1 MDGLF
6 SGLLENL
13 WFQLTLLLTV
23 AIASSFLFAR
33 FKQPKIIGQIVIGI
47 VIGPSVLGFF
57 SIADAGA
64 GDPLE
69 MVKRL
74 AELGAIIL
82 LFMIGLECDIR
93 EIYTKRSILIA
104 AGGVVVPW
112 VCGFALAELMLSHP
126 GEGYDRFA
134 QSVFIGAALVATSVA
149 ITAGVLR
156 EMELIGSDTAKIL
169 LGAAVVDDILGMIVL
184 AVSAGTATGGGLNYE
199 DLLGLVIASV
209 LFVSLGGYFGS
220 KIATRIISDVH
231 RRGVV
236 HGIEESGLLLALC
249 LAFLYAVIAELIGI
263 SAIVGAFVAGTSF
276 AKCDLRASFQKNI
289 SVLEWVFAPI
299 FFVSL
304 GILVNLK
311 QVSAEAWVFAIVLTG
326 VAFAT
331 KIAGCGIPA
340 RLLGLSKK
348 DAVAIGIGMS
358 PRMEVAMII
367 ALYGLTVGVITMEI
381 YSVIVIMGLLTALFT
396 PSLLKRAMKGT
407 PKPAEVCPT

>member
-1 MDGLF
+1 MFDGLF
-6 SGLLENL
+6 EGILDHL
-13 WFQLTLLLTV
+13 WFQLSLLLTV

-33 FKQPKIIGQIVIGI
+33 FKQPKIIGQIVLGI
-47 VIGPSVLGFF
+47 VIGPSMLGLI
-57 SIADAGA
+57 SVSEADP
-64 GDPLE
+64 GD
-69 MVKRL
+69 MVHRL

-104 AGGVVVPW
+104 AGGVIVPW
-112 VCGFALAELMLSHP
+112 ICGFALAELMLPDP
-126 GEGYDRFA
+126 GVGFDMSA
-134 QSVFIGAALVATSVA
+134 QSIFVGAALVATSVA

-169 LGAAVVDDILGMIVL
+169 LGAAVVDDVLGMIVL
-184 AVSAGTATGGGLNYE
+184 AVSVGTATGGGLDYA

-209 LFVSLGGYFGS
+209 LFVSLGAYFGS
-220 KIATRIISDVH
+220 KIVTRVISNVH
-231 RRGVV
+231 RRGVQ
-236 HGIEESGLLLALC
+236 HGIEESGFLLALC
-249 LAFLYAVIAELIGI
+249 LAFLYAVISEMIGI

-276 AKCDLRASFQKNI
+276 AKCDLRATFQKNI

-299 FFVSL
+299 FFLSL
-304 GILVNLK
+304 GILVDLN

-331 KIAGCGIPA
+331 KVVGCGVPA

-367 ALYGLTVGVITMEI
+367 ALYGLTVGIITREI
-381 YSVIVIMGLLTALFT
+381 YAVIVLMGLLTALFT
-396 PSLLKRAMKGT
+396 PALLKRAMAGT
-407 PKPAEVCPT
+407 PKPVEACPK